1 MGLGSAQGVPVKYLN
16 KLNNL
21 AKNINPI
28 LMSDHACFT
37 WSKLNGKQVHAGD
50 LLPLMFNKQSLMVL
64 AHNIDKVQQFIG
76 RPLLI
81 ENLSAYFQPSNK
93 EMPETEF
100 LTRLTEMSGCNL
112 LIDLNNIL
120 VTGHNLNEANPLRYA
135 LNWLKDIPK
144 NSVGEIHLAGYTPVE
159 ADELVIDDHSQ
170 PVSKETWHLYGAAIK
185 RFGNIP
191 TLIEW
196 DNNLP
201 NWSELVNEA
210 KKARSISTAVLGLG
224 EEVNLYE

>member
-1 MGLGSAQGVPVKYLN
+1 
-16 KLNNL
+16 
-21 AKNINPI
+21 
-28 LMSDHACFT
+28 
-37 WSKLNGKQVHAGD
+37 
-50 LLPLMFNKQSLMVL
+50 
-64 AHNIDKVQQFIG
+64 
-76 RPLLI
+76 
-81 ENLSAYFQPSNK
+81 
-93 EMPETEF
+93 MPETEF

-210 KKARSISTAVLGLG
+210 KKHAPYLQLF
-224 EEVNLYE
+224 